1 LPSTAAGAHNF
12 GAVLVRLLRT
22 LSYPAS

>member
-1 LPSTAAGAHNF
+1 LPSTGAGAHNF